1 MGSDPITDLEAEIA
15 DIWRRGR
22 IQMRARARAIHPRL
36 DPTCYPLLVLLS
48 RHDAIRM
55 SDLLADLGLEKSTL
69 TRQID
74 SVVRLDLVERHA
86 DPDDARA
93 RLVALTDE
101 GRERLDAVATTAA
114 AVWRER
120 LSRWDPDDVR
130 RLADLLH
137 RLGDD
142 TSDMPPQS
150 EADNTSG

>member
-1 MGSDPITDLEAEIA
+1 MGSDPITDLEAEFA

-55 SDLLADLGLEKSTL
+55 SDLLSDLGLEKSTL

-74 SVVRLDLVERHA
+74 SVVRLRLVERHP
-86 DPDDARA
+86 DPNDARA

-101 GRERLDAVATTAA
+101 GRSRLDEVATTAT

-120 LSRWDPDDVR
+120 LSRWNPDDVR
-130 RLADLLH
+130 QLADLLH
-137 RLGDD
+137 RLAVD
-142 TSDMPPQS
+142 TADVSSDP
-150 EADNTSG
+150 EE

>member
-1 MGSDPITDLEAEIA
+1 MGSDPITDLEAEFA

-55 SDLLADLGLEKSTL
+55 SDLLSDLGLEKSTL

-74 SVVRLDLVERHA
+74 SVVRLRLVERHP

-101 GRERLDAVATTAA
+101 GRSRLDEVATTAT

-120 LSRWDPDDVR
+120 LSRWNPDDVR
-130 RLADLLH
+130 QLADLLH
-137 RLGDD
+137 RLAVD
-142 TSDMPPQS
+142 TADVSSDP
-150 EADNTSG
+150 EE

>member
-1 MGSDPITDLEAEIA
+1 MGSDPITDLEAEFA

-55 SDLLADLGLEKSTL
+55 SDLLSDLGLEKSTL

-74 SVVRLDLVERHA
+74 SVVRLRLVERHP
-86 DPDDARA
+86 DPNDARA

-101 GRERLDAVATTAA
+101 GRSRLDEGATTAT

-120 LSRWDPDDVR
+120 LSRWNPDDVR
-130 RLADLLH
+130 QLADLLH
-137 RLGDD
+137 RLAVD
-142 TSDMPPQS
+142 TADVSSDP
-150 EADNTSG
+150 EE

>member
-1 MGSDPITDLEAEIA
+1 MGSDPITDLEAELT

-22 IQMRARARAIHPRL
+22 VQMRERSRAIHPRL
-36 DPTCYPLLVLLS
+36 DPTCYPLLILLS
-48 RHDAIRM
+48 RHDAVRM
-55 SDLLADLGLEKSTL
+55 SDLLTDLGLEKSTL

-74 SVVRLDLVERHA
+74 SVVRLRLVERHP

-101 GRERLDAVATTAA
+101 GRARLEAVATTAA
-114 AVWRER
+114 ALWRER

-130 RLADLLH
+130 RLADLLR

-142 TSDMPPQS
+142 TADMTDD
-150 EADNTSG
+150 ERNTQR